1 MRRLKENIEVEY
13 GEKAKETHDWIE
25 NMTIVDEEK
34 EDVSKID
41 FDSVVVVSDE
51 GIEYKE

>member
-1 MRRLKENIEVEY
+1 
-13 GEKAKETHDWIE
+13 
-25 NMTIVDEEK
+25 MTIVDEEK